1 MHMIRILLVVLGLS
15 AFALAGV
22 GQESQDEPES
32 PPAAEGAP
40 EGAPDDA
47 VEDVF
52 IPSEELQAD
61 EEVTFPVGI

>member
-1 MHMIRILLVVLGLS
+1 MDMIRISLVVLGLS
-15 AFALAGV
+15 AFALVGF
-22 GQESQDEPES
+22 GQESQEEPES
-32 PPAAEGAP
+32 PPAADGAP
-40 EGAPDDA
+40 EGAPDEA